1 MARRN
6 FHISADRLEQ
16 RRRFTIG
23 SATLA
28 ALAALVV
35 LVSSGCGYG
44 GVASAAN
51 HPDTQNGATLFTQK
65 CGYCHTLAA
74 AGTSGTVGPNLDNAF
89 AGSRKP
95 ANPDGYS
102 ESTIENVVLDQIR
115 IGTVS
120 PILATYTTGDHFTS
134 KQCLDPATK
143 KTCYGPEMPANIVT
157 GQDAYDV
164 AAYVASVAGVGGY
177 TLGGPLGNDG
187 AKIFAAEGCG
197 GCHTFKAAGS
207 SGTVGP
213 NLDQLAS
220 ALTIAKIV
228 HQVTVGGAPMPS
240 FKDKL
245 TPAQIQAVAQY
256 ILSNA
261 GK

>member
-1 MARRN
+1 VAR
-6 FHISADRLEQ
+6 
-16 RRRFTIG
+16 TIRANG
-23 SATLA
+23 GIVLA
-28 ALAALVV
+28 AIAVLVV
-35 LVSSGCGYG
+35 LLSSGCGYG

-51 HPDTQNGATLFTQK
+51 HPDTQNGGELFK
-65 CGYCHTLAA
+65 NDCGACHTLAA

-89 AGSRKP
+89 AGSRKQ
-95 ANPDGYS
+95 GYGQ
-102 ESTIENVVLDQIR
+102 STIENVVLDQIR

-120 PILATYTTGDHFTS
+120 PLIATYTTSDHFTS
-134 KQCLDPATK
+134 KQCLDPATR
-143 KTCYGPEMPANIVT
+143 KTCYGPEMLANIVT

-187 AKIFAAEGCG
+187 AAIFKAEGCG

-207 SGTVGP
+207 TGTVGP

-220 ALTIAKIV
+220 ALTLAKVV

-240 FKDKL
+240 FKGTL
-245 TPAQIQAVAQY
+245 TAAQIQAVAQY
-256 ILSNA
+256 VISNA

>member
-1 MARRN
+1 VAR
-6 FHISADRLEQ
+6 
-16 RRRFTIG
+16 TIRANG
-23 SATLA
+23 GIVLA
-28 ALAALVV
+28 AIAVLVV
-35 LVSSGCGYG
+35 LLSSGCGYG

-51 HPDTQNGATLFTQK
+51 HPDPQNGGELFK
-65 CGYCHTLAA
+65 NDCGSCHTLAA
-74 AGTSGTVGPNLDNAF
+74 ANSTGTVGPNLDNAF

-95 ANPDGYS
+95 ANPQGYS

-120 PILATYTTGDHFTS
+120 PLIATYTTSDHFTS
-134 KQCLDPATK
+134 KQCLDPATRN
-143 KTCYGPEMPANIVT
+143 TCYGPQMPANIVT

-187 AKIFAAEGCG
+187 AAIFKAEGCG
-197 GCHTFKAAGS
+197 GCHTFKAADS
-207 SGTVGP
+207 IGTVGP
-213 NLDQLAS
+213 NLDQAVAGGLK
-220 ALTIAKIV
+220 LAKIIT
-228 HQVTVGGAPMPS
+228 QVTNGGGPMPS

-245 TPAQIQAVAQY
+245 TPAQMQALAQY